1 MKSEDLGQIFYEINL
16 KMILLLLCWFFPQK
30 NFLTNICF
38 FFSSQ
43 FWRELKYH
51 GRFRHFIPFDSLS
64 KNFCQSKYKTAFIPL
79 DFFWSFNYQFITY
92 CKVRLFG
99 LLFSLREKSSVSIS
113 LLKSIFINAK
123 ILFLSYKI
131 SIFAITKI
139 VLERRYLEMIAPF
152 DSYPLLIMLEL
163 LLIYF

>member
-1 MKSEDLGQIFYEINL
+1 MLFYKINS

-64 KNFCQSKYKTAFIPL
+64 KNFCQSKYIPL

-123 ILFLSYKI
+123 ILFFILQNKYFCNYEDNFGAKILRDDCALRLSH
-131 SIFAITKI
+131 
-139 VLERRYLEMIAPF
+139 
-152 DSYPLLIMLEL
+152 PLLIMLEL
-163 LLIYF
+163 FFIYF

>member
-1 MKSEDLGQIFYEINL
+1 MLFYEINS
-16 KMILLLLCWFFPQK
+16 KMILLLLCWIFPQK
-30 NFLTNICF
+30 NLLTNICF

-64 KNFCQSKYKTAFIPL
+64 KNFCQSKYIPL

-139 VLERRYLEMIAPF
+139 ILEQRYLEMIAPF
-152 DSYPLLIMLEL
+152 DSLIL
-163 LLIYF
+163 F